1 MVAVK
6 RALRRLFAATLY
18 YSGLL
23 WLYAA
28 VKLRGKAVVLMYHR
42 VLPAGAD
49 SFSHAGIVVT
59 PQTFERHMRFFARH
73 FRLLDLAGFRRE
85 LDTGFGPRACLVT
98 FDDGWQDNHRH
109 ALPVL
114 RRHRV
119 PTTMFVAT
127 GYIGTDQ
134 TFWQERMTRL
144 LYQVSRREGL
154 GDAVLG
160 DLEARG
166 LRALDDAAAREQ
178 ARAIVTRLKRA
189 GDQARVDQVL
199 AALERACAGSGLEVL
214 GDDRFMDWNEVRE
227 LTDSGLVTIGSHT
240 HSHTI
245 LPQVGYDGAKA
256 EFDRSLQILRERG
269 LPPVLECA
277 YPNGIVDDAVA
288 RAARDAGFTLAFATR
303 NQLVAH
309 GDDKFRLR
317 RINIH
322 EQATATVP
330 ELLCLITG
338 VL

>member
-18 YSGLL
+18 YSGVL

-28 VKLRGKAVVLMYHR
+28 VKLRGRAVVLMYHR

-73 FRLLDLAGFRRE
+73 FRLLDLAGFRKE
-85 LDTGFGPRACLVT
+85 LDSGFGPHACLVT

-119 PTTMFVAT
+119 PAAFFLAT
-127 GYIGTDQ
+127 GYIGTET
-134 TFWQERMTRL
+134 TFWQERLTRL
-144 LYQVSRREGL
+144 LYQASRHAGL
-154 GDAVLG
+154 GDAVLD
-160 DLEARG
+160 DLDARG
-166 LRALDDAAAREQ
+166 LRALDDAAARTG
-178 ARAIVTRLKRA
+178 ARAIVTTLKRA
-189 GDQARVDQVL
+189 GDQARIDGVL
-199 AALERACAGSGLEVL
+199 AALEQACADSRLNVL

-227 LTDSGLVTIGSHT
+227 LIASGFVTIGSHT

-245 LPQVGYDGAKA
+245 LPQVGYERARA
-256 EFDRSLQILRERG
+256 EFDRSLQVLRDQG
-269 LPPVLECA
+269 LPPTLECA

-303 NQLVAH
+303 NRLVEH
-309 GDDKFRLR
+309 GEDPLRVR

-330 ELLCLITG
+330 ELLCMITG